1 MNNNVSKE
9 CVWHDATVVL
19 PEEYKNVIVLYD
31 NGYLCFNYRPKLG
44 GYLVR
49 RNGEKVPYEPLVDA
63 DGWCDFSRSLTNGHK
78 IVLWTE
84 NPMEEQL

>member
-1 MNNNVSKE
+1 MNNSISKV

-19 PEEYKNVIVLYD
+19 PEEDKNVIVLYD
-31 NGYLCFNYRPKLG
+31 NGYLCFNHRPKLG

-63 DGWCDFSRSLTNGHK
+63 DGWCDFSRGLTNGHK